1 MGEPRLELRELFDME
16 GSLKR
21 QAGDLRTAQDMS
33 GGGTELGTPGMQ
45 GHAVGSGLRLMCAS
59 TRNKVVGRV
68 ENQPSHQ
75 PLASGKIDTARGL

>member
-33 GGGTELGTPGMQ
+33 GGGIELGTPGTQ
-45 GHAVGSGLRLMCAS
+45 GHAVGSGLRL
-59 TRNKVVGRV
+59 TV
-68 ENQPSHQ
+68 P
-75 PLASGKIDTARGL
+75 PLEIKQ